1 VDIGLSRIARVWT
14 AQKERPKARRYIDT
28 GWIRCWG
35 DSFAGLVFER
45 VELCVVQ
52 SRFEAGRLE
61 TLRLVENF
69 ALALDIAGPGLVSAV
84 GALEFRA
91 SPRPANFRYLKKAIG
106 RWQLSCRQEPR
117 R

>member
-1 VDIGLSRIARVWT
+1 MDIGLSRIARVWT

-45 VELCVVQ
+45 VELLGTRA
-52 SRFEAGRLE
+52 RFEVGTLE

-69 ALALDIAGPGLVSAV
+69 ALARDIAGTGPVSAV
-84 GALEFRA
+84 EALEFRA
-91 SPRPANFRYLKKAIG
+91 SPTPANFRYLQKATA
-106 RWQLSCRQEPR
+106 RWRWSYRQEPR